1 MKLRNKVL
9 TGFAATVLALS
20 MMVGTALAATPLYT
34 YGEEAGAKESDK
46 ALVICELLSGGGNQD
61 GANGPVYD
69 ELQALYADIASVDC
83 LLTGNFT
90 GTAHLNLVGDLEFT
104 PNGTGYDNQTYANK
118 EIVVDG
124 NLVYSADL
132 GPISTDARF
141 AFLLRNKTEGTA
153 VLEGYVFRNA
163 DGDIVAGMDGAGYL
177 DAAAAQALYDAAT
190 GAVAEVAEEPAEEA
204 PKTGVVS
211 AALLLGVG
219 AVASALGSVVLKKKE
234 R

>member
-1 MKLRNKVL
+1 MKLRSKIL
-9 TGFAATVLALS
+9 AGFAATVLALT
-20 MMVGTALAATPLYT
+20 MMVGTAFAATSLYV
-34 YGEEAGAKESDK
+34 YGNEAGAKEDSKD
-46 ALVICELLSGGGNQD
+46 LVICELLSGGGNQD
-61 GANGPVYD
+61 GFNGPVYD

-104 PNGTGYDNQTYANK
+104 PNGSGYDNQTYANK
-118 EIVVDG
+118 DITVDG
-124 NLVYSADL
+124 YLVYSGDF
-132 GPISTDARF
+132 GPITSDARF
-141 AFLLRNKTEGTA
+141 AFLLRNKSEGAA

-163 DGDIVAGMDGAGYL
+163 DGDIIAGMDGSGYL
-177 DAAAAQALYDAAT
+177 DAAAAQALYE
-190 GAVAEVAEEPAEEA
+190 AVTSGVAEEAPVTEA

-219 AVASALGSVVLKKKE
+219 AVASALGTVVLKKKE